1 MLRRKLSPGIK
12 IICPLCLLVILTFS
26 AFLIENTGGSN
37 IRFNPEYKLK
47 SNSGTVT
54 VYTFTEKGDKVEY
67 VFNKFHADVV
77 LLVYRRLDLAK
88 ITEIM
93 SKKYDMSEKECR
105 RNVKM
110 TLNTLELWDIVIR
123 N

>member
-1 MLRRKLSPGIK
+1 MLLRKLSLGVKVIYPIC
-12 IICPLCLLVILTFS
+12 IIITLAFS
-26 AFLIENTGGSN
+26 SFLIENTGGSH
-37 IRFNPEYKLK
+37 IRFNPEYKIK
-47 SNSGTVT
+47 SKSGTVT
-54 VYTFTEKGDKVEY
+54 VYTITEKGDKVEY

-77 LLVYRRLDLAK
+77 LLVYRKLDLAQ

-93 SKKYDMSEKECR
+93 SKKYALSEKESR